1 MIIKRFADGRWILKR
16 KFTFAAITGTIGSS
30 FATYG
35 LYVATTVPEVV
46 SVFGAYSTF
55 CTWLLGLV
63 FAADVSDKYFNK
75 GHYHDDGSRE

>member
-1 MIIKRFADGRWILKR
+1 MIIKRFSDGRWILKR
-16 KFTFAAITGTIGSS
+16 KFTFAAITGSIGSA

-35 LYVATTVPEVV
+35 LYVATTVAEIV

-75 GHYHDDGSRE
+75 GCYHDTGENE